1 MTGKSV
7 RRREL
12 FNEGLIMFRWT
23 GWNETNTAELRT
35 RWAAGESGELIA
47 KHIGAPSRSAVIG
60 KAYRLGLAERT
71 THQRK
76 PTPKRKRTYV
86 ERPRIPSTKRVSL
99 IPLSAEP
106 LPPPHVTDIPRVS
119 MRDVTDHQCKWPCDE
134 FRSMTA
140 PLYCG
145 CKKVEGLPYCESH
158 ARRAFQVPGMSQKQ
172 IANPRQP
179 QRQMA
184 IQGGVVA
191 DLRTLEEAF

>member
-60 KAYRLGLAERT
+60 KAYRLGLEQRAT
-71 THQRK
+71 YQRK
-76 PTPKRKRTYV
+76 PMVRAKKAAVRMMP
-86 ERPRIPSTKRVSL
+86 TKATRVSL
-99 IPLSAEP
+99 VPISAEP

-145 CKKVEGLPYCESH
+145 CKKVEGLPYCENH
-158 ARRAFQVPGMSQKQ
+158 ARRAYQVPGMGQKQ

-184 IQGGVVA
+184 IQGSVVA
-191 DLRTLEEAF
+191 DLRTLEEAV

>member
-1 MTGKSV
+1 
-7 RRREL
+7 
-12 FNEGLIMFRWT
+12 MFRWT

-47 KHIGAPSRSAVIG
+47 KRIGAPSRNAVIG
-60 KAYRLGLAERT
+60 KAYRLGLAERAT
-71 THQRK
+71 YQRK

-99 IPLSAEP
+99 VPLSAEP

-119 MRDVTDHQCKWPCDE
+119 FLLLEQHHCRWVCAE
-134 FRSMTA
+134 YVNNEA
-140 PLYCG
+140 PMYCG
-145 CKKVEGLPYCESH
+145 CKKVEGLPYCENH
-158 ARRAFQVPGMSQKQ
+158 ARRAYQVPGMGQKQ

-184 IQGGVVA
+184 IQGSVVA
-191 DLRTLEEAF
+191 DLRTLEEAV